1 MNSKYKQ
8 LSNIFL
14 LLFAFIIY
22 SSTSIFMKLASY
34 EDVLSYKFFMFYSM
48 AVIVLGIYAII
59 WQIVLKRI
67 PLTIAF
73 MSKSITIVFAM
84 LIARF
89 IFSENISINNI
100 IGAGFVI
107 IGIILLP
114 FKK

>member
-1 MNSKYKQ
+1 
-8 LSNIFL
+8 
-14 LLFAFIIY
+14 
-22 SSTSIFMKLASY
+22 MKLASN
-34 EDVLSYKFFMFYSM
+34 EDILSYKFFVFYSM
-48 AVIVLGIYAII
+48 AILVLGIYAIL

-84 LIARF
+84 IIARF
-89 IFSENISINNI
+89 IFSENISLNNI

-107 IGIILLP
+107 LGILLLP